1 MWKQRGRE
9 AEGRER
15 GRGDRERKRSGE
27 RTVTAAKANKL
38 LVVKHICR
46 IECNTGVANPLIIV
60 HGTSSLDK
68 V

>member
-38 LVVKHICR
+38 LVVKHIC
-46 IECNTGVANPLIIV
+46 NTGVANPLIIV